1 METFQ
6 SLVHSPESTLYAG
19 SPQTRRKNSM
29 QVPHRP
35 AERVHKNGLVQTL
48 IQVTY
53 GQPGA
58 QNSMKN
64 EGAMTE

>member
-6 SLVHSPESTLYAG
+6 SLVHNPESALHAG
-19 SPQTRRKNSM
+19 SPQTRRKNA
-29 QVPHRP
+29 Q
-35 AERVHKNGLVQTL
+35 NGLVQTL

-64 EGAMTE
+64 EGPMTDIPHIDLSRRG